1 MTAEDKNGQIHKVKR
16 LFQLP
21 RFLKRLA
28 TEDPSIIPNF
38 WKYVPRKY
46 IEGPVFRIWSP
57 VSNVCVP
64 CKWIQICH
72 LKMTEKLLLDISDE
86 ARRNNCIFWNIW
98 CLFRFEN
105 ASIFHYYYQANLS
118 ELVYFYVPWN
128 HLITYRLLIISGGIE
143 VTSLNETSSSF
154 LAHEEQ
160 KGNFLIHILSKS
172 STKELRFSNKTTD

>member
-57 VSNVCVP
+57 VSSVCVP

-72 LKMTEKLLLDISDE
+72 LKMTNVAFRYQWRSSKKQLYLLKHLVFIQVRERLHISLLLSREFKRISLLLCPLKLLDNLWFTDYFRGNRSYFTE
-86 ARRNNCIFWNIW
+86 SNFIFIPCAWRTKRKFLNPHSFQIVNE
-98 CLFRFEN
+98 R
-105 ASIFHYYYQANLS
+105 
-118 ELVYFYVPWN
+118 
-128 HLITYRLLIISGGIE
+128 
-143 VTSLNETSSSF
+143 TSF
-154 LAHEEQ
+154 
-160 KGNFLIHILSKS
+160 
-172 STKELRFSNKTTD
+172 